1 MNGLDQVPAT
11 DPTSILRYRDGV
23 YAIDLLTAAVAEFRI
38 FDSLREK
45 AATFAEI
52 CERYGWDER
61 PADALVTL
69 CLANGYLDRD
79 ENGVF
84 TPSRTALEHL
94 CQGSPWGL
102 TPYYGSLRDRPVV
115 QDFVRVLKT
124 GRPAHWAGLDEA
136 SDDWHGSMLSEDFAR
151 TFTAAMDCRG
161 VFLGKKLA
169 DTVAAELAGAR
180 RLLDVGGGSGVYA
193 CALAANAPKLEA
205 VVFEQAPVDAIAR
218 AKIAERG
225 LADRVRVETGDMFSD
240 PWPEGCDLHL
250 FSNVMHDWGRDEILA
265 LLRRSR
271 ETLAPGG
278 KVLVHEAFLDP
289 DKRGPLPVAEY
300 SCILAHSTQGRCYAW
315 SEMEAF
321 LAEAGFRSLGY
332 RPTGGDRGVV
342 LAEVEGLRG

>member
-1 MNGLDQVPAT
+1 MTGLDQLPAT
-11 DPTSILRYRDGV
+11 DPTTLLRYRDGV

-38 FDSLREK
+38 FDALRERPG
-45 AATFAEI
+45 TLAEI
-52 CERYGWDER
+52 CARFGWDER
-61 PADALVTL
+61 PADTLLTL
-69 CLANGYLDRD
+69 CLANGYLDQD
-79 ENGVF
+79 GDGVF
-84 TPSRTALEHL
+84 TPSTTALEHL
-94 CQGSPWGL
+94 CQGSPWDL

-169 DTVAAELAGAR
+169 DAVADVISGAR

-193 CALAANAPKLEA
+193 CALAANAPQLEA

-218 AKIAERG
+218 EKIAQRG
-225 LADRVRVETGDMFSD
+225 LSGRVRVETGDMFAD
-240 PWPEGCDLHL
+240 PWPADCDVHL
-250 FSNVMHDWGRDEILA
+250 FSNVMHDWGRTEILA
-265 LLRRSR
+265 LLHRSR

-278 KVLVHEAFLDP
+278 TVLVHEAFLDP
-289 DKRGPLPVAEY
+289 DQRGPLPVAEY

-321 LAEAGFRSLGY
+321 LAEAGFHSLGY

-342 LAEVEGLRG
+342 VARAKE

>member
-1 MNGLDQVPAT
+1 MSSVMTGLDQLPLT

-23 YAIDLLTAAVAEFRI
+23 YAIDLLTAAVTEFRL
-38 FDSLREK
+38 FDSLREQPGTV
-45 AATFAEI
+45 ADLCA
-52 CERYGWDER
+52 RYGWDER

-79 ENGVF
+79 EKGVY
-84 TPSRTALEHL
+84 TPSQTALEHL
-94 CQGSPWGL
+94 CQGSPWDL

-169 DTVAAELAGAR
+169 DAVTGELAGAR

-193 CALAANAPKLEA
+193 CALAANAPQLEA
-205 VVFEQAPVDAIAR
+205 IVFEQAPVDAIAR
-218 AKIAERG
+218 EKIAGRG
-225 LADRVRVETGDMFSD
+225 LAGRVRVETGDMFAD
-240 PWPEGCDLHL
+240 PWPSDCDVHL
-250 FSNVMHDWGRDEILA
+250 FSNVMHDWGKAEILA

-271 ETLAPGG
+271 ETLSTGG
-278 KVLVHEAFLDP
+278 TVLVHEAFLDP

-342 LAEVEGLRG
+342 VAK

>member
-1 MNGLDQVPAT
+1 MTGLDQLPAT

-38 FDSLREK
+38 FDSLRE
-45 AATFAEI
+45 APGTFAEI

-69 CLANGYLDRD
+69 CLANGYLDRGED
-79 ENGVF
+79 GVF
-84 TPSRTALEHL
+84 TPSQAALEHL
-94 CQGSPWGL
+94 CQGSPWDL

-169 DTVAAELAGAR
+169 DTVAEELADAR

-193 CALAANAPKLEA
+193 CALAANAPQLEA
-205 VVFEQAPVDAIAR
+205 VVFEQAPVDEIAR
-218 AKIAERG
+218 GKIAERA

-240 PWPEGCDLHL
+240 PWPVDCDVHL
-250 FSNVMHDWGRDEILA
+250 FSNVMHDWGKREIHD
-265 LLRRSR
+265 LLRRSQ

-278 KVLVHEAFLDP
+278 TVLVHEAFLDP

-315 SEMEAF
+315 SEMEEF

-332 RPTGGDRGVV
+332 RPTGGGRGVV
-342 LAEVEGLRG
+342 VATRVE

>member
-1 MNGLDQVPAT
+1 MTGLDQLPAT

-38 FDSLREK
+38 FDALRDQPG
-45 AATFAEI
+45 TFAEI

-69 CLANGYLDRD
+69 CLANGYLDQD

-84 TPSRTALEHL
+84 TPSQTALEHL
-94 CQGSPWGL
+94 CQGSPWDL

-169 DTVAAELAGAR
+169 DTLAAELTGAR

-193 CALAANAPKLEA
+193 CALAANASQLEA
-205 VVFEQAPVDAIAR
+205 IVLEQSPVDAIAR
-218 AKIAERG
+218 GKIAERG

-240 PWPEGCDLHL
+240 PWPADCDVHL
-250 FSNVMHDWGRDEILA
+250 FSNVMHDWGKLEIHE
-265 LLRRSR
+265 LLRRSQ
-271 ETLAPGG
+271 ETLAAGG
-278 KVLVHEAFLDP
+278 TVLVHEAFLDP

-315 SEMEAF
+315 SEMEGF

-342 LAEVEGLRG
+342 VAKRAE

>member
-1 MNGLDQVPAT
+1 MNGLDQLPTT

-38 FDSLREK
+38 FDALRIQPG
-45 AATFAEI
+45 TLAEI
-52 CERYGWDER
+52 CARFGWDER
-61 PADALVTL
+61 PADALLTL
-69 CLANGYLDRD
+69 CLANGYLDQD
-79 ENGVF
+79 GDGVF
-84 TPSRTALEHL
+84 TPSTTALEHL
-94 CQGSPWGL
+94 CQGSPWDL

-136 SDDWHGSMLSEDFAR
+136 SDDWHGSMLSENFAR

-169 DTVAAELAGAR
+169 DAVADVISGAR
-180 RLLDVGGGSGVYA
+180 RMLDVGGGSGVYA
-193 CALAANAPKLEA
+193 CTLAANAPQLEA
-205 VVFEQAPVDAIAR
+205 IVFEQAPVDAIAR
-218 AKIAERG
+218 EKIAQRG
-225 LADRVRVETGDMFSD
+225 LSCRVRVETGDMFAN
-240 PWPEGCDLHL
+240 PWPADCDVHL
-250 FSNVMHDWGRDEILA
+250 FSNVMHDWGRTEILA
-265 LLRRSR
+265 LLHRSR

-278 KVLVHEAFLDP
+278 TVLVHEAFLDP

-321 LAEAGFRSLGY
+321 LAETGFRSLGY

-342 LAEVEGLRG
+342 VAKANE

>member
-1 MNGLDQVPAT
+1 MNGLDQVPST

-38 FDSLREK
+38 FDELRERGG
-45 AATFAEI
+45 TLGEI
-52 CERYGWDER
+52 CARFGWDER
-61 PADALVTL
+61 PADVLLTL
-69 CLANGYLDRD
+69 CLANGYLDQD
-79 ENGVF
+79 KSGAFSLSVL
-84 TPSRTALEHL
+84 ALEHF
-94 CQGSPWGL
+94 CQGSPWDL
-102 TPYYGSLRDRPVV
+102 TPYYGSLSDRPVV

-136 SDDWHGSMLSEDFAR
+136 LDDWHGSMLSEDFAR

-169 DTVAAELAGAR
+169 DTVSDVLSGAR

-193 CALAANAPKLEA
+193 CALAANAPHLEA
-205 VVFEQAPVDAIAR
+205 VVLEQASVDAIAR
-218 AKIAERG
+218 EKIGERG
-225 LADRVRVETGDMFSD
+225 LADRVRVGTGDMFSD
-240 PWPEGCDLHL
+240 PWPADCDVHL
-250 FSNVMHDWGRDEILA
+250 FSNVMHDWGRNEILA

-278 KVLVHEAFLDP
+278 TVLVHEAFLDP

-321 LAEAGFRSLGY
+321 LVEAGFRSLGY

-342 LAEVEGLRG
+342 VAEAAG